1 MVAGDAE
8 DGGHGGLTAFA
19 GAARDPVES
28 GDVGGRGGVGV
39 VHVNL
44 LGREPVSGRFESPRR
59 RLRVKARVSDP
70 ESGVGLD
77 ARLRGLGCGGN
88 RRERS
93 AARQALAGGGV
104 FHLASWRKVGD
115 VARRSKLE

>member
-1 MVAGDAE
+1 MAVRPHLPARPVIRWSRAMSADA
-8 DGGHGGLTAFA
+8 
-19 GAARDPVES
+19 
-28 GDVGGRGGVGV
+28 GVGV